1 MEIWYNPSCSKC
13 RTAVRRLDVAGI
25 EVGIRE
31 YLDQPPSAEE
41 LDDVLRRL
49 GQPPWEVARLGEPV
63 AERLGLADWP
73 RDDAARQRWIEA
85 MVVHPELI
93 QRPILLLDDGRAVL
107 GRTPEALEAAIFT
120 DRDRMSD
127 PASG

>member
-1 MEIWYNPSCSKC
+1 VEIWYNPSCSKC

-31 YLDQPPSAEE
+31 YLDQPPTAEE

-49 GQPPWEVARLGEPV
+49 GQQPWEIARLGEP
-63 AERLGLADWP
+63 AADRLGLADWS
-73 RDDAARQRWIEA
+73 RDEAARQRWIDA
-85 MVVHPELI
+85 MVAHPELI

-107 GRTPEALEAAIFT
+107 GRTPEALETAIHA

-127 PASG
+127 PATG

>member
-1 MEIWYNPSCSKC
+1 VEIWYNPSCSKC

-49 GQPPWEVARLGEPV
+49 GQPPWEIARLAEPA
-63 AERLGLADWP
+63 AERLGLAAWP

-85 MVVHPELI
+85 MVTHPELI

-107 GRTPEALEAAIFT
+107 GRTPEALETAIFT
-120 DRDRMSD
+120 DRDRMTD